1 MEELLPLAPSGLE
14 QIADITR
21 KSCGIEEKESDRLEA
36 KYLTVSPRGRT
47 QLAISAEREGGSF
60 GRVLIKEYLLCQYLH
75 SSREDEQEG
84 EAEGSAACN
93 TLAFRESDNEVR
105 NVPQRL
111 KYLGIL

>member
-1 MEELLPLAPSGLE
+1 MEELPLAPSGLE

-21 KSCGIEEKESDRLEA
+21 KSCGIEEKEGAEKEGADRLEA

-47 QLAISAEREGGSF
+47 QLAISAEEREGKGGSF

-84 EAEGSAACN
+84 EGEERRLQHFS
-93 TLAFRESDNEVR
+93 F
-105 NVPQRL
+105 QRV
-111 KYLGIL
+111 

>member
-1 MEELLPLAPSGLE
+1 MDGRTDGLTILRTWKLEELPLAPSGLE

-47 QLAISAEREGGSF
+47 QLAISAEEREGKGGSF

-84 EAEGSAACN
+84 EGEERRLQHFS
-93 TLAFRESDNEVR
+93 F
-105 NVPQRL
+105 QRV
-111 KYLGIL
+111 

>member
-1 MEELLPLAPSGLE
+1 MDGRTDGLTILRTWKLEELPLAPSGLE

-47 QLAISAEREGGSF
+47 QLAISAEEREGKGGSF

-84 EAEGSAACN
+84 GGRGAPPA
-93 TLAFRESDNEVR
+93 TL
-105 NVPQRL
+105 
-111 KYLGIL
+111 

>member
-1 MEELLPLAPSGLE
+1 MEELPLAPSGLE

-21 KSCGIEEKESDRLEA
+21 KSCGIEERREEKESDRLEA

-47 QLAISAEREGGSF
+47 QLAISAEGGSF

-84 EAEGSAACN
+84 EGEERRLQHFS
-93 TLAFRESDNEVR
+93 F
-105 NVPQRL
+105 QRV
-111 KYLGIL
+111 